1 MWRHTSRL
9 QNYKKICFGGSSL
22 SLRLARVS
30 RNSCK
35 FASLKLMNKRL
46 IFATAAEVLRVPDD
60 SVAFVVADGNYSS
73 ITLADGNSF
82 VVTLQLGQ
90 IERRIA
96 EMLDHDDNRFIRIG
110 KSLIVNRDFIAYIN
124 PSRQKMVLSDC
135 RTFRHE
141 LSASKEALK
150 ALKELLEKEVP
161 RCR

>member
-1 MWRHTSRL
+1 
-9 QNYKKICFGGSSL
+9 
-22 SLRLARVS
+22 
-30 RNSCK
+30 
-35 FASLKLMNKRL
+35 MNKRL
-46 IFATAAEVLRVPDD
+46 IFATAAEMLRVPDD
-60 SVAFVVADGNYSS
+60 SVAFVMADGNYSS
-73 ITLADGNSF
+73 ITLVDGNSF

-150 ALKELLEKEVP
+150 ALKELLEKEVSQ
-161 RCR
+161 CR